1 MCDDTTDIA
10 TNDFDLDYTI
20 TATNTVPCTEL
31 LAEYNSALTSENS
44 YEGLFIFF
52 LLVTIRCALGV
63 PRCTFSCSTCCF
75 GNLCCSHTGFYG
87 LSETLSCTFSC
98 SLCFTYRPR
107 CKGYCRC
114 CL

>member
-1 MCDDTTDIA
+1 MCDDNDIA

-52 LLVTIRCALGV
+52 LLVTIGLAILAAGFLGAY
-63 PRCTFSCSTCCF
+63 RRSLHRLKNKE
-75 GNLCCSHTGFYG
+75 GING
-87 LSETLSCTFSC
+87 LMQNDYHGQL
-98 SLCFTYRPR
+98 
-107 CKGYCRC
+107 
-114 CL
+114 